1 MIVFYPVCLLRFNP
15 LFSIFLLVLFIQCC
29 NAGVVEYRWNMLVF
43 YSASSVA
50 VQNMLLLQAAGGRQA
65 ERLSHATAQTVRPI
79 MCARRHRRIIEY
91 LPNTGWKTPS
101 TIYTKYPASARVVL
115 ERRNSQPSSSLC
127 AVGST
132 THSSV
137 PRV

>member
-50 VQNMLLLQAAGGRQA
+50 VQNMLLLQAAGRRQA
-65 ERLSHATAQTVRPI
+65 ERLTTQPRKRCGRS
-79 MCARRHRRIIEY
+79 CAREG
-91 LPNTGWKTPS
+91 TAG
-101 TIYTKYPASARVVL
+101 
-115 ERRNSQPSSSLC
+115 
-127 AVGST
+127 
-132 THSSV
+132 
-137 PRV
+137 